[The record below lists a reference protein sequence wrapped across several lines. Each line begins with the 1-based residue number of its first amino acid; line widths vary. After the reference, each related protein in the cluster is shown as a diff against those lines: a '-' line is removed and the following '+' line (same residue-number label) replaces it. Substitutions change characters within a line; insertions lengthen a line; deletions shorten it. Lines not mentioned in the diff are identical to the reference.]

1 MSTIQILTL
10 MTILGALTFMVTGFI
25 IGNAIEPKEDGQEN
39 KTLNVTIVLMI
50 LGILSFLI
58 GFFGIL
64 ILEVF
69 FKK

>member
-1 MSTIQILTL
+1 

-25 IGNAIEPKEDGQEN
+25 IGNSIEPNKDGKEN
-39 KTLNVTIVLMI
+39 KTLNVTIFLMI

-64 ILEVF
+64 IFEVF
-69 FKK
+69 LKN